1 MNIVEQ
7 VTPRPRHKTPADVD
21 LIYKLASIHCS
32 NSEIASIVGIHYDSL
47 RRHYA
52 DVIIAG
58 KESGKSKL
66 RRRMW
71 EQAMNGNVT
80 MLIWLSKNHLGFAD
94 NPIVGD
100 GKLPLPWTDSDD
112 KETVA
117 EATATTDD
125 GDILVVTPVRE
136 NLIELA
142 AELARL

>member
-1 MNIVEQ
+1 MKIIEHD
-7 VTPRPRHKTPADVD
+7 TPRPEHKTPVDVN

-32 NSEIASIVGIHYDSL
+32 NGEIASIVGIHYDSL

-52 DVIIAG
+52 DVILAG

-71 EQAMNGNVT
+71 EQAMKGNVT

-94 NPIVGD
+94 NPITGD
-100 GKLPLPWTDSDD
+100 DKLPLPWSDD
-112 KETVA
+112 EETVV
-117 EATATTDD
+117 EEIATTDD

-142 AELARL
+142 SELAKL